1 MALEKEDRPQS
12 ISAWLGLL
20 ETPQPPPPV
29 APQYRKE
36 EIKPIS
42 YPSNKNVRPV
52 RLRARKIPWISL
64 ITSFVLYSIY
74 GAIMAIILS
83 PLWVVA
89 LALAFV
95 SVLSLALALAL
106 ALAFAS
112 ENLKE
117 ENFSPLPQF
126 LILSGVSSSGL
137 GLGYLIGVLIR

>member
-106 ALAFAS
+106 AFAS
-112 ENLKE
+112 EKLKE

>member
-89 LALAFV
+89 LALVFV

-112 ENLKE
+112 EKLKE

>member
-112 ENLKE
+112 EKLKE

>member
-1 MALEKEDRPQS
+1 MALEKEDRLQS

-95 SVLSLALALAL
+95 SVLSLALALAWESACSWALAL
-106 ALAFAS
+106 ALAFPA
-112 ENLKE
+112 
-117 ENFSPLPQF
+117 F
-126 LILSGVSSSGL
+126 LTNSAIAKLQT
-137 GLGYLIGVLIR
+137 IM